1 MKRNKLKTA
10 GVACVAAAAIWTF
23 GSVPAQAAEPD
34 IEASA
39 SIMIDADTGQ
49 VVFEDN
55 TDELLSAASM
65 SKMMTEYIVNKA
77 VEDGDISWNDEVAI
91 SDKVREL
98 SLQTNLSNV
107 PLRQD
112 ETYTVEELYEAMAIY
127 SANGATIALAEH
139 IEGSEAAFADR
150 MNQQAGELGMEN
162 YEFVNATGLNNS
174 MMMDH
179 APEGSEENA
188 ENMMSANDTA
198 LLAYHL
204 LDEYPEVLDVAG
216 IPKKTFK
223 EGTEEPTDMINWN
236 KMLPGLEQEYEG
248 VDGLKTGT
256 TDLAGNA
263 FTGTIEQ
270 DGNRYISVVMNAETK
285 MSRFTETAKL
295 YDYAERE
302 LESRTLVEKGA
313 EIDGESSIE
322 VEGGQEESIDVTA
335 GEKLE
340 LISSEEIEPE
350 YEIAVSKSEAPIEKG
365 EEVGTVVVANSE
377 ASYVQGGASRTE
389 VPLTADEAVEERG
402 WFGNIVQSV
411 SNLFISVWHA
421 AAGK

>member
-1 MKRNKLKTA
+1 
-10 GVACVAAAAIWTF
+10 
-23 GSVPAQAAEPD
+23 
-34 IEASA
+34 
-39 SIMIDADTGQ
+39 MIDAETGQ
-49 VVFEDN
+49 VVYEDN
-55 TDELLSAASM
+55 TEELLSAASM

-77 VEDGDISWNDEVAI
+77 VEEGDISWNDEVVI

-112 ETYTVEELYEAMAIY
+112 ETYTVKELYEAMAIY

-150 MNQQAGELGMEN
+150 MNQQAEELGMEK

-174 MMMDH
+174 TMMGY
-179 APEGSEENA
+179 APEGSDKNA

-216 IPKKTFK
+216 VSKKTFN
-223 EGTEEPTDMINWN
+223 EDSEEPIDMVNWN
-236 KMLPGLEQEYEG
+236 KMLPGLQQEYEG

-295 YDYAERE
+295 YDYADRE

-313 EIDGESSIE
+313 EIGRGSSIE
-322 VEGGQEESIDVTA
+322 VENGQEESIEVAA
-335 GEKLE
+335 GEALE
-340 LISSEEIEPE
+340 LISSEKIEPE
-350 YEIAVSKSEAPIEKG
+350 YEIAVSKNEAPIEKG
-365 EEVGTVVVANSE
+365 EEVGTVVVTNSE
-377 ASYVQGGASRTE
+377 ASYVQGRANRTE
-389 VPLTADEAVEERG
+389 VPLVAAEAVEKRG
-402 WFGNIVQSV
+402 WFGNIVQNIG
-411 SNLFISVWHA
+411 NLFS
-421 AAGK
+421 GL

>member
-1 MKRNKLKTA
+1 MRRNKLKTA
-10 GVACVAAAAIWTF
+10 GVSCVAAAAIWMF
-23 GSVPAQAAEPD
+23 GSTPAQAAEPD

-55 TDELLSAASM
+55 TDELLPAASM

-77 VEDGDISWNDEVAI
+77 IEDGDINWSDEVAI

-112 ETYTVEELYEAMAIY
+112 EAYTVEELYEAMAIY

-150 MNQQAGELGMEN
+150 MNQQAGELGMKN

-174 MMMDH
+174 TMMGY

-216 IPKKTFK
+216 IPKKTFN
-223 EGTEEPTDMINWN
+223 EDSEEPIDMINWN

-270 DGNRYISVVMNAETK
+270 GGNRYISVVMNAETK

-302 LESRTLVEKGA
+302 LKSQTLVEKGA

-322 VEGGQEESIDVTA
+322 IEGGQEESIDVTA
-335 GEKLE
+335 GEELE

-350 YEIAVSKSEAPIEKG
+350 YEIAVSKNEAPIEKG
-365 EEVGTVVVANSE
+365 EEVGTVVVTNSE
-377 ASYVQGGASRTE
+377 ASYVQDGASRTE
-389 VPLTADEAVEERG
+389 VPLIADEAVEKRG

-411 SNLFISVWHA
+411 SNLFSSV
-421 AAGK
+421 

>member
-10 GVACVAAAAIWTF
+10 GVSCVAAAVIWTF
-23 GSVPAQAAEPD
+23 GSMPVQAAEPD

-49 VVFEDN
+49 IVYEDN
-55 TDELLSAASM
+55 TEELLSAASM

-77 VEDGDISWNDEVAI
+77 VEEGDISWNDEVAI
-91 SDKVREL
+91 SEKVREL

-112 ETYTVEELYEAMAIY
+112 ETYTVKELYEAMAIY

-139 IEGSEAAFADR
+139 IEGNEAAFADR
-150 MNQQAGELGMEN
+150 MNQQAEELGMEK

-174 MMMDH
+174 TMMGY
-179 APEGSEENA
+179 APEGSGKSA

-216 IPKKTFK
+216 VPKKTFN
-223 EGTEEPTDMINWN
+223 EDSEESIEMINWN
-236 KMLPGLEQEYEG
+236 KMLPGLQQEYEG

-270 DGNRYISVVMNAETK
+270 DGNRYISVVMNAKTK

-295 YDYAERE
+295 YDYADRE
-302 LESRTLVEKGA
+302 LESQTLVEKGA
-313 EIDGESSIE
+313 EIGRDSSIE
-322 VEGGQEESIDVTA
+322 VENGQEENIQVAA
-335 GEKLE
+335 GETLE
-340 LISSEEIEPE
+340 LISSENKEPE
-350 YEIAVSKSEAPIEKG
+350 YEIAVSKNEAPIEKG
-365 EEVGTVVVANSE
+365 EEVGTVVVTNSE
-377 ASYVQGGASRTE
+377 ASYIQGRANRTE
-389 VPLTADEAVEERG
+389 VPLVAAEAVEKRG
-402 WFGNIVQSV
+402 WFGNMVQNIG
-411 SNLFISVWHA
+411 NLFS
-421 AAGK
+421 GL

>member
-10 GVACVAAAAIWTF
+10 GVSCVAAAVIWTF
-23 GSVPAQAAEPD
+23 GSMPVQAAEPD

-49 VVFEDN
+49 IVYEDN
-55 TDELLSAASM
+55 TEELLSAASM

-77 VEDGDISWNDEVAI
+77 VEEGDISWNDEVAI
-91 SDKVREL
+91 SEKVREL

-112 ETYTVEELYEAMAIY
+112 ETYTVKELYEAMAIY

-139 IEGSEAAFADR
+139 IEGNEAAFADR
-150 MNQQAGELGMEN
+150 MNQQAEELGMEK

-174 MMMDH
+174 TMMGY
-179 APEGSEENA
+179 APEGSGKSA

-216 IPKKTFK
+216 VPKKTFN
-223 EGTEEPTDMINWN
+223 EDSEESIEMINWN
-236 KMLPGLEQEYEG
+236 KMLPGLQQEYEG

-270 DGNRYISVVMNAETK
+270 DGNRYISVVMNAKTK

-295 YDYAERE
+295 YDYADRE
-302 LESRTLVEKGA
+302 LESQTLVEKGA
-313 EIDGESSIE
+313 EIGRDSSIE
-322 VEGGQEESIDVTA
+322 VENGQEENIQVAA
-335 GEKLE
+335 GEALE
-340 LISSEEIEPE
+340 LISSENKEPE
-350 YEIAVSKSEAPIEKG
+350 YEIAVSKNEAPIEKG
-365 EEVGTVVVANSE
+365 EEVGTVVVTNSE
-377 ASYVQGGASRTE
+377 ASYIQGRANRTE
-389 VPLTADEAVEERG
+389 VPLVAAEAVEKRG
-402 WFGNIVQSV
+402 WFGNMVQNIG
-411 SNLFISVWHA
+411 NLFS
-421 AAGK
+421 GL